1 MQIVAGDLSDSR
13 VIDLVHTHLISARAE
28 TGLGSAHALDL
39 TELQAPNVSVWTIW
53 NKGVLLGIGALKLLS
68 PDHGEVKSMH
78 IVQSMRKQ
86 GIGSALLLHII
97 SVARARGMSRLS
109 LETGSW
115 QYFHPA
121 REFYKHYGFQECP
134 AFGDYIP
141 DPNSVFMSLDLMVN
155 SADLP

>member
-28 TGLGSAHALDL
+28 TGPDSAHALDL
-39 TELQAPNVSVWTIW
+39 TELQAPNVNVWTIW
-53 NKGVLLGIGALKLLS
+53 DEGVLLGIGALKLLS

-78 IVQSMRKQ
+78 IVQSMRKR
-86 GIGSALLLHII
+86 GVGSALLLHII
-97 SVARARGMSRLS
+97 SAARARGISRLS

-121 REFYKHYGFQECP
+121 REFYRRYGFQECAP
-134 AFGDYIP
+134 FADYAA

-155 SADLP
+155 STDLL